1 MKKDTLIYVFDP
13 LCGWCYGFGNTILQL
28 FNKRK
33 DDLNFEVVVG
43 GMITGSRIA
52 PFHTM
57 QAYISGAYKRVEEMT
72 GVKFGDGYLN
82 ELLPSDTLLSS
93 EPPCRAV
100 VTFRSFQP
108 DQVVP
113 FAHALQKKQFLEG
126 KDFNTDAVYEELA
139 IDFGIDPAAFLKLF
153 HSEEMKYQTQQDFQW
168 SQSAGIKGFPTVV
181 LKTEGGYYLVAHG
194 YRPLEDLEKVIDS
207 IQSKNEVI

>member
-1 MKKDTLIYVFDP
+1 MAKDTLIYVFDP

-28 FNKRK
+28 FEKRK
-33 DDLNFEVVVG
+33 NDLNFEVVAG

-57 QAYISGAYKRVEEMT
+57 QSYISGAYKRVEEMT
-72 GVKFGDGYLN
+72 GVKFGAGYLN
-82 ELLPSDTLLSS
+82 ELLPSDILLGS
-93 EPPCRAV
+93 EPPCRAL

-113 FAHALQKKQFLEG
+113 FAHAMQKKQFLGG

-139 IDFGIDPAAFLKLF
+139 ADFGISPAEFLARF

-181 LKTEGGYYLVAHG
+181 LKTESGYYLVASG
-194 YRPLEDLEKVIDS
+194 YRPLEDLEKVIAS
-207 IQSKNEVI
+207 IQSSVVKS